1 VHDGKGSPV
10 SGPLAPA
17 AKAAWRTLVFASAI
31 VLVLLF
37 GSLISSQPTPAA
49 AQPEGPPISHPLEGF
64 GNCLQCHDFSG
75 IVPQPPSH
83 LAYQTTGCL
92 ACHEESP
99 DVPEPDTA
107 AEPATA
113 GSVSRENCRLCH
125 SRALTMT
132 LASGEVLNLQVDLS
146 AFDRSVH
153 GVKLACS
160 DCHTRQTV
168 FPHPK
173 VEVATLREYATANY
187 QVCSRCHFSNYNKT
201 LDSVHYQA
209 LSQGD
214 QNAPVCTDCHGSHD
228 VTRANEP
235 RSKMALA
242 CSSCHA
248 AVYEEYG
255 RSVHGRALQEENP
268 DVPTCTTC
276 HGVHNIHTPESAA
289 FRQESVG
296 LCGQCHANAELM
308 DKYGISANVMKSYL
322 NDFHGKTL
330 TFYKKESSQI
340 WVREPVCTDCHG
352 VHSIQ
357 DPEDEGSIKANL
369 LQTCQKCHPGATAN
383 FPSAWL
389 SHYEP
394 SLSKA
399 PMVYLVKLL
408 YRILIPFMIGGLML
422 HILLDIWRL
431 ARNR

>member
-1 VHDGKGSPV
+1 MYDGKAPLDTGSFALSRKTTWWMLLPV
-10 SGPLAPA
+10 A
-17 AKAAWRTLVFASAI
+17 AIGVA
-31 VLVLLF
+31 LLSCLLTF
-37 GSLISSQPTPAA
+37 HRVGPAA
-49 AQPEGPPISHPLEGF
+49 AQAQPPTPLISHPLEGF
-64 GNCLQCHDFSG
+64 GDCLLCHDFSG
-75 IVPQPPSH
+75 IVPQPLSH
-83 LAYQTTGCL
+83 RAYETVGCL
-92 ACHEESP
+92 ACHQESP
-99 DVPEPDTA
+99 NLPEAGA
-107 AEPATA
+107 AFPA
-113 GSVSRENCRLCH
+113 GSPSRENCRLCH
-125 SRALTMT
+125 SRPLTMT
-132 LASGEVLNLQVDLS
+132 LAGGEVLGLKVDLS
-146 AFDRSVH
+146 AFDHSVH

-160 DCHTRQTV
+160 DCHTRQAV
-168 FPHPK
+168 FPHPE
-173 VEVATLREYATANY
+173 VEVGTLREYAIANY

-201 LDSVHYQA
+201 MDSVHYDA
-209 LSQGD
+209 FSRGD
-214 QNAPVCTDCHGSHD
+214 QHAPVCTDCHGSHD
-228 VTRANEP
+228 VARANEP

-242 CSSCHA
+242 CSSCHV

-268 DVPTCTTC
+268 DVPACTTC
-276 HGVHNIHTPESAA
+276 HGVHNIQTPESAA
-289 FRQESVG
+289 FRQESVS
-296 LCGQCHANAELM
+296 LCGQCHSNAQLM

-357 DPEDEGSIKANL
+357 DPKDEGSIKANL
-369 LQTCQKCHPGATAN
+369 LEVCRKCHPDATEN

-399 PMVYLVKLL
+399 PAVYLVKVF
-408 YRILIPFMIGGLML
+408 YRLLIPFMIGGLML

>member
-1 VHDGKGSPV
+1 MHDRKGSPAA
-10 SGPLAPA
+10 GPSLPVG
-17 AKAAWRTLVFASAI
+17 KAAWW
-31 VLVLLF
+31 VLL
-37 GSLISSQPTPAA
+37 AA
-49 AQPEGPPISHPLEGF
+49 AAVSLALLAWGLASRQPAPVDAQAPAPPISHRLEGL
-64 GNCLQCHDFSG
+64 GDCLLCHDFSG

-83 LAYQTTGCL
+83 LSLTNVGCL
-92 ACHEESP
+92 ACHQEGAELS
-99 DVPEPDTA
+99 EPDA
-107 AEPATA
+107 SEAPAI
-113 GSVSRENCRLCH
+113 SLQPRENCRLCH
-125 SRALTMT
+125 SRPLTMT
-132 LASGEVLNLQVDLS
+132 LASGEELNLTVDLES
-146 AFDRSVH
+146 FDHSVH

-160 DCHTRQTV
+160 DCHTRQIA

-173 VEVATLREYATANY
+173 VEVATLREYAIANY

-201 LDSVHYQA
+201 LDSVHFEA

-214 QNAPVCTDCHGSHD
+214 QQAPVCTDCHGSHD
-228 VTRANEP
+228 VSRPNEP

-242 CSSCHA
+242 CSTCHV

-276 HGVHNIHTPESAA
+276 HGVHNIQTPESPA
-289 FRQESVG
+289 FRQESVD
-296 LCGQCHANAELM
+296 LCGRCHANADLM
-308 DKYGISANVMKSYL
+308 RKYGVSANVMKSYL
-322 NDFHGKTL
+322 DDFHGKTL
-330 TFYKKESSQI
+330 AFYKKESSQI

-352 VHSIQ
+352 VHNIQ
-357 DPEDEGSIKANL
+357 DPGDGESIKANL
-369 LQTCQKCHPGATAN
+369 LQVCQKCHSGAAAN

-399 PMVYLVKLL
+399 PAVFLVRVF
-408 YRILIPFMIGGLML
+408 YRVLIPFMMGGLML